1 MINSINKGKTYKFKT
16 DEGFKIGIF
25 EGKIISYNP
34 KTIIQLRDTKNK
46 SILYNVKMDILK
58 EVLK

>member
-1 MINSINKGKTYKFKT
+1 MNLGEGKTYKFKT
-16 DEGFKIGIF
+16 EEGFKIGIF

-34 KTIIQLRDTKNK
+34 QTIVQLRDLKNK
-46 SILYNVKMDILK
+46 SILYNVKMNILK